1 MWCLPQI
8 LEQTDNIMPRVPEE
22 NEQDVGL
29 QMAPMINVMLV
40 LLAAFVATAGAVQ
53 MEFELGVKVPGQS
66 DGKPP
71 MDNTRETPINIEIDP
86 NGTVYFNRKA
96 IDSPTD
102 SEMPTLKTRLK
113 RATDLFGEQP
123 VIVRPHADT
132 AHSRVIDVLNACSAS
147 GVKNLSFG
155 EKR

>member
-1 MWCLPQI
+1 MSRI
-8 LEQTDNIMPRVPEE
+8 PEE
-22 NEQDVGL
+22 VEQDVGL

-40 LLAAFVATAGAVQ
+40 LLAAFVATTGAVQ
-53 MEFELGVKVPGQS
+53 KEFELGVKVPGQS
-66 DGKPP
+66 SNKPSNP
-71 MDNTRETPINIEIDP
+71 NTTETPISIEIDP
-86 NGTVYFNRKA
+86 NGTVYFNKA
-96 IDSPTD
+96 SVDSPD
-102 SEMPTLKTRLK
+102 DKTLPDLKKRLK
-113 RATDLFGEQP
+113 RATDLFGDQP

>member
-1 MWCLPQI
+1 
-8 LEQTDNIMPRVPEE
+8 MPRVPEE
-22 NEQDVGL
+22 VEQDVGL

-40 LLAAFVATAGAVQ
+40 LLASFVATAGVVQ
-53 MEFELGVKVPGQS
+53 KEFELGVKVPGQS
-66 DGKPP
+66 ENQPKNK
-71 MDNTRETPINIEIDP
+71 NTEDTPINIEIDP
-86 NGTVYFNRKA
+86 NGTVFFNRKS

-102 SEMPTLKTRLK
+102 KEMPTLKARLK

-132 AHSRVIDVLNACSAS
+132 PHARVIDVLNACSAS